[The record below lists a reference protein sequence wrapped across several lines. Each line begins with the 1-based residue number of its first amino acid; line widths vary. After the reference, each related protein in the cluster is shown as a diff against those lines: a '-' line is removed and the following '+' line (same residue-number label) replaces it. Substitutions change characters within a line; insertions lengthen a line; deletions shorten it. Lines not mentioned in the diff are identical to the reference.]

1 MHQKGMRYF
10 ESYWNLNDV
19 TSLIINSFYIT
30 LFAVNIVKT
39 QEYFPVE
46 MIRIFGAFGAFTMW
60 IKIFYWMRLFADF
73 AFYIKLI
80 S

>member
-60 IKIFYWMRLFADF
+60 INIFYWMRLFADF